1 MSNKKESK
9 LSNYDKH
16 KENPFLKEAVE
27 QIQHNIV
34 KKYKST
40 GGTSQSAILQAVN
53 SDGELVGHTSFIRQ
67 IEVDEEQFTKIYLA
81 QFSFLEFKNTSNKG
95 FWLYYDEINTKAR
108 YFYVFSR

>member
-34 KKYKST
+34 KIQEYRRYKSKRNF
-40 GGTSQSAILQAVN
+40 TSCN
-53 SDGELVGHTSFIRQ
+53 SDGELVGHTSCLL
-67 IEVDEEQFTKIYLA
+67 DK
-81 QFSFLEFKNTSNKG
+81 
-95 FWLYYDEINTKAR
+95 
-108 YFYVFSR
+108 